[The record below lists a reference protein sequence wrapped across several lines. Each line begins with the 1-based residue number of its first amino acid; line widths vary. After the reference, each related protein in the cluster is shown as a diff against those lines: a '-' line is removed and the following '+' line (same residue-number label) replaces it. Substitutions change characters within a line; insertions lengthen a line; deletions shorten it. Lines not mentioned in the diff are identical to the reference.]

1 MANEVRK
8 MFTIDDGTTPVTFTN
23 QYGQEI
29 GTIHIRG
36 GDIGIL
42 DRYEL
47 LLKDFDKIV
56 APLSDIELKN
66 DGTTSFDEDW
76 KKIKGVEK
84 ELINRINA
92 VFDMQDGANLFTN
105 RNAFST
111 INGHFY
117 AENVIKALGDLVSQ
131 EIEKETEIT
140 KDRID
145 KYTKDV
151 QKK

>member
-8 MFTIDDGTTPVTFTN
+8 KFTIDDGTQSYTFTN

-56 APLSDIELKN
+56 EPLSSIQMKI
-66 DGTTSFDEDW
+66 DGTSSFDEDW
-76 KKIKGVEK
+76 KTIKSVEQ

-117 AENVIKALGDLVSQ
+117 AENVIKALGELVSQ

-140 KDRID
+140 TERID